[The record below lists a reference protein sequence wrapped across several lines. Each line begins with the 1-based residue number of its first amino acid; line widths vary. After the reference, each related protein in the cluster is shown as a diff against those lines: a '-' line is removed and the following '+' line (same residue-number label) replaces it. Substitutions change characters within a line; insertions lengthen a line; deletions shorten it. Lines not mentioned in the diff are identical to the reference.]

1 MGEADV
7 VVARR
12 MEDSLRSCPKEIM
25 ILLYC
30 ELRCFFSCDK
40 YAKPCLGVS
49 VIQWNVAGVGVPQYI
64 FFIAGTSVIM
74 DTDIPCVH
82 LYCIM

>member
-25 ILLYC
+25 IC
-30 ELRCFFSCDK
+30 CFF
-40 YAKPCLGVS
+40 LGF
-49 VIQWNVAGVGVPQYI
+49 N
-64 FFIAGTSVIM
+64 
-74 DTDIPCVH
+74 
-82 LYCIM
+82 